1 MEMLDIFV
9 SASITIF
16 SLALLVISL
25 LSYWKYRNIKLVFIS
40 LIVLVFFI
48 RGIFLS
54 LGLFNDQ
61 VLALTSRSSFWL
73 FDLLILVLLYIT
85 ALKR

>member
-1 MEMLDIFV
+1 MELLDIFI

-16 SLALLVISL
+16 SLALLMISL

-48 RGIFLS
+48 RGLFLS

>member
-1 MEMLDIFV
+1 MLDIFV